1 MFYFEFRNA
10 MLQGIVLFFDIVR
23 NKALELIER
32 HIENGFGLFFVE
44 IEPGNEVRPG
54 RIIVKVLADGFRN
67 LLVAKHNAESFEIIG
82 LFAELFHAVFVV
94 SFVVLIFRVHF
105 EGPLVG

>member
-44 IEPGNEVRPG
+44 IEPGDEVHSCRFE
-54 RIIVKVLADGFRN
+54 VKMLTDD
-67 LLVAKHNAESFEIIG
+67 LSDSLVRKHNPKSFEIID
-82 LFAELFHAVFVV
+82 LFTE
-94 SFVVLIFRVHF
+94 
-105 EGPLVG
+105 